1 MKIGAV
7 WLVAQI
13 VFWISY
19 LITQIGVSH
28 DAFIVG
34 WDLVL
39 MMIVIIASI
48 AMPAFLAG
56 RDSTVKK

>member
-1 MKIGAV
+1 MKLGAV

-19 LITQIGVSH
+19 LITQIGVPN
-28 DAFIVG
+28 DAYVIGWEHIFI
-34 WDLVL
+34 
-39 MMIVIIASI
+39 MAAIIASI

-56 RDSTVKK
+56 RDSIK